1 MSKYTNSYSQKV
13 YEVLLPLLGDLMA
26 QSVLKIHTIKVGTS
40 IENLNS
46 TKLAALAESIKSGL
60 IIFLGSDAAQTI
72 SAKIMNIR

>member
-26 QSVLKIHTIKVGTS
+26 QSVLKIHTIKVGTT
-40 IENLNS
+40 IENLN
-46 TKLAALAESIKSGL
+46 ANQMPALAQSIRSGL

-72 SAKIMNIR
+72 CAKIMSIH